1 MRVRSLSTRSRI
13 AIPARVMEQPWHLR
27 HVRAC
32 QEPVTCN
39 ERAIVGLC
47 DGLHALISGLDLP
60 DGDDEVFVDRYLTP
74 YLGSIIEGIHG
85 LLNLNT
91 GRIDPGLVSAWLFE
105 IAPLVSWDMDLSR
118 PTYKE
123 A

>member
-13 AIPARVMEQPWHLR
+13 AIPARVSQQDWHLR

-32 QEPVTCN
+32 QEPATLN

-47 DGLHALISGLDLP
+47 DGLHALVTGLDP
-60 DGDDEVFVDRYLTP
+60 NDDGVFVDRYLTP
-74 YLGSIIEGIHG
+74 YLGSIMEGIHG

-105 IAPLVSWDMDLSR
+105 VAPLVSWDLDRSC
-118 PTYKE
+118 PTYE
-123 A
+123 EG